1 MNEDAQRCTL
11 GVDSQYVDVAAEVF
25 SLLSDPTRI
34 RIVLALRDEELSV
47 NHLADIVDKSPTAV
61 SQHLSK
67 LRWGRMVSTRQE
79 GNRVFYRLTDEHARN
94 LVAEAVHQAEHA
106 LEPRTAHERAGV
118 APGAAARSGPPT
130 RTHAVADGDPGH
142 TPTGKCPAR

>member
-1 MNEDAQRCTL
+1 M
-11 GVDSQYVDVAAEVF
+11 GVDSQYVEVAAEVF

-67 LRWGRMVSTRQE
+67 LRWGRMVTTRQE

-94 LVAEAVHQAEHA
+94 LVAEAVSQAEHA

-118 APGAAARSGPPT
+118 APGASAHTHTHST
-130 RTHAVADGDPGH
+130 HRTEDRASN
-142 TPTGKCPAR
+142 GKCPAR